1 MTAKADKGKTMVKI
15 HELKQKID
23 TFIQENRI
31 IPWNKDSTDSF
42 QKHIQQTM
50 HRYNTIDENQH
61 KYLVRIK
68 PMVPKLNALIKTNK
82 DTPIGPDK

>member
-1 MTAKADKGKTMVKI
+1 MAASRTMVKI

-31 IPWNKDSTDSF
+31 IPWNKNSTHSF

-50 HRYNTIDENQH
+50 HRYNTIDKNQH
-61 KYLVRIK
+61 KYLVR
-68 PMVPKLNALIKTNK
+68 
-82 DTPIGPDK
+82 